1 MKKIAMLILILLFSL
16 NTSVASA
23 QKAQYEEFYNP
34 AGFRAEWTNPY
45 SEEYVASLDKKF
57 TEWEKSMGQE
67 YYSIT
72 LDNENK
78 FYSYDVYNLLS
89 FSTLYGVGS
98 GFAYQDES
106 FFGATDEI
114 RFYVVDMKASYD
126 GNHLYIF
133 AVDITDY
140 QPRVLYMDGDFG
152 EGKGLD
158 LIDTANS
165 ELYQLFYN
173 HVKDELVE
181 RMGSDVY
188 LMDFFFLE

>member
-1 MKKIAMLILILLFSL
+1 
-16 NTSVASA
+16 
-23 QKAQYEEFYNP
+23 
-34 AGFRAEWTNPY
+34 
-45 SEEYVASLDKKF
+45 
-57 TEWEKSMGQE
+57 
-67 YYSIT
+67 
-72 LDNENK
+72 
-78 FYSYDVYNLLS
+78 
-89 FSTLYGVGS
+89 
-98 GFAYQDES
+98 
-106 FFGATDEI
+106 
-114 RFYVVDMKASYD
+114 MKASYD
-126 GNHLYIF
+126 GNHLYVF

-165 ELYQLFYN
+165 ELYQWFYN

>member
-34 AGFRAEWTNPY
+34 AGFRAEWSNPY

-78 FYSYDVYNLLS
+78 LILMMYIIYSLFLRFTVWVQDLHIKMSLYSEQQMKLDFMLL
-89 FSTLYGVGS
+89 
-98 GFAYQDES
+98 
-106 FFGATDEI
+106 I
-114 RFYVVDMKASYD
+114 
-126 GNHLYIF
+126 
-133 AVDITDY
+133 
-140 QPRVLYMDGDFG
+140 
-152 EGKGLD
+152 
-158 LIDTANS
+158 
-165 ELYQLFYN
+165 
-173 HVKDELVE
+173 
-181 RMGSDVY
+181 
-188 LMDFFFLE
+188 